1 MMIRKVLFGAAVLT
15 GFAMSAT
22 GQNVNTSISP
32 GSASVMSEQMS
43 PSTDVYKKE
52 TIIPEKK
59 PVPYPYVREA
69 DVMWAKDVWRTI
81 DLRQRM
87 NFPLRYPV
95 EGKMSGGD
103 RYSLF
108 GLLMEGIRTEEV
120 TPYEY
125 VPNIGWKDPFLKL
138 TNLGDIYGL
147 TGGDSIMNDD
157 GSVEVLQGTSYVWQ
171 FMLQEQ
177 WFFDKKHSVM
187 KVRII
192 ALAPVFYNLF
202 DDFGQRLPQP
212 TKSIP
217 FIVHFPQ
224 CRRLFATHAVYNANN
239 DAQSVSF
246 DDLFF
251 QRRFSSTIMA
261 ESNVYGNRALAQYKT
276 GQDIL
281 LEADKIKNDLFIME
295 HDLWEY

>member
-1 MMIRKVLFGAAVLT
+1 
-15 GFAMSAT
+15 
-22 GQNVNTSISP
+22 
-32 GSASVMSEQMS
+32 
-43 PSTDVYKKE
+43 
-52 TIIPEKK
+52 
-59 PVPYPYVREA
+59 
-69 DVMWAKDVWRTI
+69 
-81 DLRQRM
+81 
-87 NFPLRYPV
+87 
-95 EGKMSGGD
+95 
-103 RYSLF
+103 
-108 GLLMEGIRTEEV
+108 
-120 TPYEY
+120 
-125 VPNIGWKDPFLKL
+125 
-138 TNLGDIYGL
+138 
-147 TGGDSIMNDD
+147 
-157 GSVEVLQGTSYVWQ
+157 
-171 FMLQEQ
+171 
-177 WFFDKKHSVM
+177 M

-192 ALAPVFYNLF
+192 ALAPVYYNLF

-224 CRRLFATHAVYNANN
+224 CRRLFATNAVYNANN
-239 DAQSVSF
+239 DAQSISF

>member
-1 MMIRKVLFGAAVLT
+1 MMMRKVIFGAAILT
-15 GFAMSAT
+15 GFALSAN
-22 GQNVNTSISP
+22 GQNVNTSITP
-32 GSASVMSEQMS
+32 GSAPVMSEQQS
-43 PSTDVYKKE
+43 PSTDVYVKE
-52 TIIPEKK
+52 TIVPEKK

-87 NFPLRYPV
+87 NFPLRYPI

-108 GLLMEGIRTEEV
+108 GLLMEGIKTEEI

-125 VPNIGWKDPFLKL
+125 VPNVGWKDPFSKL
-138 TNLGDIYGL
+138 TTLSAIYGL
-147 TGGDSIMNDD
+147 TGGDSIQNDD

-171 FMLQEQ
+171 FMVQEQ

-187 KVRII
+187 KVRIV
-192 ALAPVFYNLF
+192 ALAPVYFNLF
-202 DDFGQRLPQP
+202 DEFGQRLPQP

-224 CRRLFATHAVYNANN
+224 CRRLFATNAVYNANN
-239 DAQSVSF
+239 DAQPISF

-251 QRRFSSTIMA
+251 QRRFASTIMA
-261 ESNVYGNRALAQYKT
+261 ESNVYGNRALTQYKT